1 MPARLPPF
9 EPVGLGE
16 MRALWRRH
24 RGEKDIERLLLEIQY
39 GRRVIHDIEDYFES
53 IQRVWSTEKLGKLV
67 ALEKVRLL
75 LVGQR
80 LRQGALQG
88 LMPATSQQSTK
99 RDGDDDH
106 TDPEL
111 VDA

>member
-1 MPARLPPF
+1 MAKHLPPF

-24 RGEKDIERLLLEIQY
+24 RGDKDIERLLLEIQY

-53 IQRVWSTEKLGKLV
+53 IQRVWSTEKLGTLV

-75 LVGQR
+75 LVEQR

-88 LMPATSQQSTK
+88 LMPATPKQSTK
-99 RDGDDDH
+99 RGGNDDKS
-106 TDPEL
+106 DPEL
-111 VDA
+111 VEA